1 MHDDR
6 DGKKKKKIEE
16 REREVTSSPHR
27 AHAQNAH
34 AADAALFYER
44 LLATAL
50 FLDVVDA

>member
-1 MHDDR
+1 LR
-6 DGKKKKKIEE
+6 RE
-16 REREVTSSPHR
+16 RERENDVTSSTLFSPHR
-27 AHAQNAH
+27 AHAHAH